1 MTFAIVVDLEATCTD
16 KNEFPRE
23 EMEIIEIGAVCL
35 DSDNNV
41 RDTFQTFIRPLK
53 HPQLTEFCKE
63 LTTIKQTDV
72 DLAYTFNTAMPQFLQ
87 WVKNVTGRNDYVF
100 YSWGNFDKN
109 IFRRQCIENNVDAR
123 IFLSKHRNAKTV
135 FATEHRLKKEVGVGG
150 ALKIKKMEFM
160 GTPHRADS
168 DAHNIA
174 RLVST
179 LKERQ

>member
-1 MTFAIVVDLEATCTD
+1 
-16 KNEFPRE
+16 
-23 EMEIIEIGAVCL
+23 
-35 DSDNNV
+35 
-41 RDTFQTFIRPLK
+41 
-53 HPQLTEFCKE
+53 
-63 LTTIKQTDV
+63 
-72 DLAYTFNTAMPQFLQ
+72 MPQFLQ

-150 ALKIKKMEFM
+150 ALKIKKMEFI
-160 GTPHRADS
+160 GTAHRAID
-168 DAHNIA
+168 DAINIA
-174 RLVST
+174 DLVCT

>member
-1 MTFAIVVDLEATCTD
+1 MTFAIVVDVEATCTD

-87 WVKNVTGRNDYVF
+87 WFKNVTGHNDYVF

-123 IFLSKHRNAKTV
+123 IFLSKHRNAKSI
-135 FATEHRLKKEVGVGG
+135 FAEENRLKKEVGVGC
-150 ALKIKKMEFM
+150 ALKIKKMEFE

-179 LKERQ
+179 LRERQ

>member
-1 MTFAIVVDLEATCTD
+1 MTFAIVVDVEATCTD

-72 DLAYTFNTAMPQFLQ
+72 DLAYTFNTAMPQFL
-87 WVKNVTGRNDYVF
+87 
-100 YSWGNFDKN
+100 
-109 IFRRQCIENNVDAR
+109 
-123 IFLSKHRNAKTV
+123 
-135 FATEHRLKKEVGVGG
+135 
-150 ALKIKKMEFM
+150 
-160 GTPHRADS
+160 
-168 DAHNIA
+168 
-174 RLVST
+174 
-179 LKERQ
+179 